1 MEKKDQVHTFTC
13 LQPIIILEK
22 ETVHINPVILFN
34 MLTMS
39 IQREEERL
47 NFFKYEHVK
56 LHYYS
61 RTVKCAKQIKL
72 SFEIEY
78 YNST

>member
-1 MEKKDQVHTFTC
+1 
-13 LQPIIILEK
+13 
-22 ETVHINPVILFN
+22 

-39 IQREEERL
+39 IQREEERF

-78 YNST
+78 DNST

>member
-1 MEKKDQVHTFTC
+1 MC
-13 LQPIIILEK
+13 IL
-22 ETVHINPVILFN
+22 ILFN

-78 YNST
+78 DNSTWEMIQPLLMYILLMEVHFLII